1 MAERA
6 QGSEGAE
13 ALDHA
18 TTTDPAGTGA
28 AAAQD
33 AHRGPAPRRAHGA
46 PVRFDSAEPVT
57 VVLVR
62 HGQTAMTVSRGYSGS
77 SEPGPPLDETGRA
90 QAAAAGALVH
100 RVGRDL
106 WGDIAYPSEVIASPM
121 VRTQE
126 TAGVIA
132 GVLGLPV
139 RTDAAF
145 READFGDWQGLT
157 AEEIEQRWP
166 GQLEPW
172 HTSGRLRP
180 PGGESI
186 EDVGVRLRA
195 GLDALLTG
203 GPRTVVVV
211 SHAVAI
217 RAALGVTMGAAP
229 GTWSQLRVA
238 PASVSIV
245 RLYADKRDEIA
256 VAGAPSE
263 GWGGA

>member
-1 MAERA
+1 MAGPA
-6 QGSEGAE
+6 DGAE
-13 ALDHA
+13 ALDHE
-18 TTTDPAGTGA
+18 TTTDPAGTGT
-28 AAAQD
+28 AAAQGR
-33 AHRGPAPRRAHGA
+33 ARQPRPSGA
-46 PVRFDSAEPVT
+46 AVRFDSDEPVT

-62 HGQTAMTVSRGYSGS
+62 HGQTTMTVSRGYSGS
-77 SEPGPPLDETGRA
+77 SEPGPPLDEHGRA
-90 QAAAAGALVH
+90 QAAAAAALVD

-106 WGDIAYPSEVIASPM
+106 WGDIAYPTELVASPM
-121 VRTQE
+121 VRTQQ
-126 TAGVIA
+126 TGGVIA
-132 GVLGLPV
+132 ERLGLDV

-145 READFGDWQGLT
+145 QEADFGDWQGLT
-157 AEEIEQRWP
+157 AEEIEERWP

-180 PGGESI
+180 PGGGESI

-195 GLDALLTG
+195 GLDALQTG

-217 RAALGVTMGAAP
+217 RAALGVTMGADP

-238 PASVSIV
+238 PASVSII
-245 RLYADKRDEIA
+245 RLYADKRDEVA

-263 GWGGA
+263 GWGRG

>member
-1 MAERA
+1 M
-6 QGSEGAE
+6 
-13 ALDHA
+13 D
-18 TTTDPAGTGA
+18 
-28 AAAQD
+28 
-33 AHRGPAPRRAHGA
+33 
-46 PVRFDSAEPVT
+46 
-57 VVLVR
+57 
-62 HGQTAMTVSRGYSGS
+62 
-77 SEPGPPLDETGRA
+77 
-90 QAAAAGALVH
+90 

-106 WGDIAYPSEVIASPM
+106 WGDIAYPSELVASPM
-121 VRTQE
+121 VRTQQ
-126 TAGVIA
+126 TAAVIA
-132 GVLGLPV
+132 ERLGLQV

-145 READFGDWQGLT
+145 QEADFGDWQGLT
-157 AEEIEQRWP
+157 AEEIEERWP

-180 PGGESI
+180 PGGGESI

-195 GLDALLTG
+195 GLDALQTG

-217 RAALGVTMGAAP
+217 RAALGVTMGADP

-238 PASVSIV
+238 PAAVSII

-263 GWGGA
+263 GWGRA